1 MFKVR
6 WALLCTDVE
15 FNEDGSGNLLS
26 VTEEFHSPGVPF
38 SMGQVAVVMGLQILK
53 SGTCYLAVRWRVA
66 RTRQIVFQ
74 SDPNENF
81 ISIQADKEPLNWI
94 YPIYVHNISLPA
106 FGEYTFDVLRD
117 NRIVYR
123 NSFHLRQDEEFET
136 RR

>member
-15 FNEDGSGNLLS
+15 FNEDGSGDLLS
-26 VTEEFHSPGVPF
+26 VTEDFHSPVVPF
-38 SMGQVAVVMGLQILK
+38 SMGQIAVVMGLQILH

-66 RTRQIVFQ
+66 KTRQIVFQ
-74 SDPNENF
+74 SDPKDNF
-81 ISIQADKEPLNWI
+81 ISVQADKEPLKWI

-106 FGEYTFDVLRD
+106 FGEYTFDILRD
-117 NRIVYR
+117 NRVVYR
-123 NSFHLRQDEEFET
+123 NSFYLLQDEEFET